1 MPRHEDADARPPR
14 TSKTAAR
21 QRAFYQDGAWVSI
34 DESHEATYVKDHKMD
49 QVGPQESYYKQLI
62 RRFEA
67 LRDALSE
74 HGAPKLAKPEAEISQ
89 SSTRR
94 PPSNRHEWLYV
105 IDREY
110 PSMAQIFQLNERS
123 IRRGLEYCAYA
134 MDRFDTI
141 SPQKSCWI
149 WTLLALSGDAG
160 TMDSERISCIREL
173 GNKAGEVRNN
183 LNQHQGQLPQDQ
195 STPADLAGGGE
206 DEGTKLN
213 EPNLCDADEDIKNMD
228 PGYVRFVKNEPMP
241 ETSLK
246 KAVLQSQDDAQLHN
260 HDLDMASVLCD
271 NDERTNIQ
279 PNDTALEQARA
290 LLLAQLGDNL
300 VQAGIPTSTPGIDE
314 AYMHGNERSNKDV
327 DRLQEESR
335 RRTIPSRA
343 EAERQRQMMR
353 DSAAS
358 SVLAEPSAVAQSAI
372 EDDSSCI
379 SDLNKRATLDM
390 ILTVVAECYGQRDL
404 LRFRKPW

>member
-14 TSKTAAR
+14 TSKAAAR

-34 DESHEATYVKDHKMD
+34 DESHEATYVKDHKLD
-49 QVGPQESYYKQLI
+49 QVGPQESYYKKLI
-62 RRFEA
+62 KRFEA

-94 PPSNRHEWLYV
+94 PPSNRHEWLYA

-110 PSMAQIFQLNERS
+110 PSMAQVFQLDDRS
-123 IRRGLEYCAYA
+123 VRRGLEYCAYA
-134 MDRFDTI
+134 LDRFDTI

-149 WTLLALSGDAG
+149 WTLLALSGDVG

-183 LNQHQGQLPQDQ
+183 LNQLQSQISQDQ
-195 STPADLAGGGE
+195 STCADLAGGAE
-206 DEGTKLN
+206 DEGTKIN
-213 EPNLCDADEDIKNMD
+213 EPNLCDAKEDIKNMD
-228 PGYVRFVKNEPMP
+228 PGYVRSDKNEPMP
-241 ETSLK
+241 ETSPK
-246 KAVLQSQDDAQLHN
+246 KVVLQSQDDAQLHN
-260 HDLDMASVLCD
+260 HDSNIASVLCD
-271 NDERTNIQ
+271 NDERTNIK
-279 PNDTALEQARA
+279 PNGTALEQARA
-290 LLLAQLGDNL
+290 RLLAQLGDNL
-300 VQAGIPTSTPGIDE
+300 VQAGIPTSTPSIDE
-314 AYMHGNERSNKDV
+314 AHLHGNEQSSKDV
-327 DRLQEESR
+327 DRPQEENR
-335 RRTIPSRA
+335 KRAIPSRA

-358 SVLAEPSAVAQSAI
+358 SVLAEPPAVAHSVV

-379 SDLNKRATLDM
+379 SDLNTRVTLDM

>member
-14 TSKTAAR
+14 TSKAAAR

-34 DESHEATYVKDHKMD
+34 DESHEATYVKDHKLD
-49 QVGPQESYYKQLI
+49 QVGPQESCYKKLI
-62 RRFEA
+62 KRFEA

-74 HGAPKLAKPEAEISQ
+74 HGAPKLANPEDEISQ

-110 PSMAQIFQLNERS
+110 PSMAQVFQLDDRS
-123 IRRGLEYCAYA
+123 VRRGLEYCAYA
-134 MDRFDTI
+134 LDRFDTI
-141 SPQKSCWI
+141 SLQKSCWI
-149 WTLLALSGDAG
+149 WTLLALSGDVG

-183 LNQHQGQLPQDQ
+183 LNQLHGQISQDQ
-195 STPADLAGGGE
+195 STCADLAGGAE
-206 DEGTKLN
+206 DEGTKIN
-213 EPNLCDADEDIKNMD
+213 EPNLCDADEDIKNMN
-228 PGYVRFVKNEPMP
+228 PGYVRSDKNEPMP

-246 KAVLQSQDDAQLHN
+246 KVILQSQDNAQLHN
-260 HDLDMASVLCD
+260 HDSTIASVLCG
-271 NDERTNIQ
+271 NDERTNIK
-279 PNDTALEQARA
+279 PNGTALEQARA
-290 LLLAQLGDNL
+290 RLLAQLGDNL
-300 VQAGIPTSTPGIDE
+300 VQAGIPTSTPSIDE
-314 AYMHGNERSNKDV
+314 SHLHGNEQSSKDV
-327 DRLQEESR
+327 DRPQEENR
-335 RRTIPSRA
+335 KRAIPSRA

-358 SVLAEPSAVAQSAI
+358 SVLAEPPAVAHSVI

-379 SDLNKRATLDM
+379 SDLNTRVTLDM

>member
-1 MPRHEDADARPPR
+1 MPHHKDAAARPAR

-34 DESHEATYVKDHKMD
+34 DESHEATYVKDHKLD

-74 HGAPKLAKPEAEISQ
+74 HEAPKLAKPEAEISQ

-94 PPSNRHEWLYV
+94 PPSNRHEWLYT

-110 PSMAQIFQLNERS
+110 PSMAQILQLEEKNV
-123 IRRGLEYCAYA
+123 RRGLEYCTHA

-141 SPQKSCWI
+141 SLQKSCWI
-149 WTLLALSGDAG
+149 WTLLALSGEVG
-160 TMDSERISCIREL
+160 TMASAKIICIREL
-173 GNKAGEVRNN
+173 GNKAGEVRNK
-183 LNQHQGQLPQDQ
+183 LNQHQGQTSHDQ
-195 STPADLAGGGE
+195 STRADLVGGEE
-206 DEGTKLN
+206 DEGTEIN
-213 EPNLCDADEDIKNMD
+213 EPNLCDADEDTKNMD
-228 PGYVRFVKNEPMP
+228 TGYVRSDKNEPMP
-241 ETSLK
+241 ETAPK
-246 KAVLQSQDDAQLHN
+246 KVVLQSQDDAQLHN
-260 HDLDMASVLCD
+260 HDSNTASILCD
-271 NDERTNIQ
+271 NDERTNTKT
-279 PNDTALEQARA
+279 NDNALEQARA
-290 LLLAQLGDNL
+290 RLLAQLGDNL
-300 VQAGIPTSTPGIDE
+300 VQAGIPTSTPSIDK
-314 AYMHGNERSNKDV
+314 AYLHGNEQSNKDV
-327 DRLQEESR
+327 DMPQEESR
-335 RRTIPSRA
+335 KRAIPSRA

-353 DSAAS
+353 NSAALS
-358 SVLAEPSAVAQSAI
+358 ELAEPSAVAHSVV

-379 SDLNKRATLDM
+379 SDLNTRVTLDM